1 MFRRSVGWFLPWV
14 AAMTFSSTAGAGNP
28 LVQVP
33 SDFASSPAHSYAAL
47 AAEACYQMLDDRV
60 IAYERASAG
69 PLVDA
74 PVHLTG
80 PLHGVTFKHV
90 HPRTSG
96 TVLDCRLLLA
106 LDDFAGLL
114 KDNGIH
120 EVGYV
125 AAYRPDRSGKS
136 KPGQRH
142 PAGLA
147 MDIAWFGRE
156 DGERLVVERDYA
168 GRVGAKTCGRGAQE
182 PAADHEHSAALRK
195 IVCETGEARLFN
207 LFLTPN
213 YNRDHH
219 DHVHVEVRRNTR
231 WFLVQ

>member
-1 MFRRSVGWFLPWV
+1 MLRRSVGWFVPLL
-14 AAMTFSSTAGAGNP
+14 AAMTFSPAAGAGNP
-28 LVQVP
+28 LVQAP
-33 SDFASSPAHSYAAL
+33 SDFASSPAHGYAVMQ
-47 AAEACYQMLDDRV
+47 AEACYQMLDDRG

-106 LDDFAGLL
+106 LDDFAMLL
-114 KDNGIH
+114 RDHDVH

-147 MDIAWFGRE
+147 MDIAWFARE
-156 DGERLVVERDYA
+156 DGQRLVVEKDYA
-168 GRVGAKTCGRGAQE
+168 GHVGSKTCGRGAQK
-182 PAADHEHSAALRK
+182 PAADNDHGAALRR
-195 IVCETGEARLFN
+195 IVCDTGKARLFH

-213 YNRDHH
+213 YDRDHR
-219 DHVHVEVRRNTR
+219 DHVHVEVRRNIH